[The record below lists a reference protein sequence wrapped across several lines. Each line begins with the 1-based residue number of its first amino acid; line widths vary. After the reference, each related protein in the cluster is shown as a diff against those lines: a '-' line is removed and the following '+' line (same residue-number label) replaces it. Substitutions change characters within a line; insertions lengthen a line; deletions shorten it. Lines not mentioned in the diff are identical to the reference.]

1 MVKKVASNFQRE
13 MLLIKPKRGI
23 SVVVALGDAAETVT
37 PKAAGLLTIPLWSV
51 IKTQF
56 ITISP

>member
-1 MVKKVASNFQRE
+1 

-51 IKTQF
+51 IKT
-56 ITISP
+56 